1 MVANLVVGG
10 INEGSILEKPLLD
23 GFCRLWVLGQAKLL
37 SGSIGVFDEDARDA
51 VQIPIAI
58 PASSEIGVTD
68 KLVDCAAQLDTGFI
82 FKIDAEVIIS
92 KHFNLHLN
100 NYDGPLYCEP
110 MGMSTGKIS

>member
-1 MVANLVVGG
+1 MVANFVVGG
-10 INEGSILEKPLLD
+10 INKGGILEKPLLD
-23 GFCRLWVLGQAKLL
+23 GFGCLGVLGQAKLL
-37 SGSIGVFDEDARDA
+37 SGSIGVFDENARDA

-68 KLVDCAAQLDTGFI
+68 KFVNCAAQLNTGFI

-92 KHFNLHLN
+92 KHFNLHIN

-110 MGMSTGKIS
+110 LGMSTGKIS